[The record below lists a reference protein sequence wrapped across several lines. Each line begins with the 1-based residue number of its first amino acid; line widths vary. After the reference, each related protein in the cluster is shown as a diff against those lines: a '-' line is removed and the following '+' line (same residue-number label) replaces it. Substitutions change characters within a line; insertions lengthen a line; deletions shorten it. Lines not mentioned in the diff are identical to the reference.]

1 MGTRG
6 RKSAASLTV
15 ASVSPVETI
24 QRPDAPYDLTDEQSE
39 EWWAVVNR
47 MPADWFP
54 RETHAMLAQYCRHV
68 VRARRISQ
76 LLNAMENATGE
87 DAEFD
92 VKEYRDL
99 LRSEE
104 EQSRAIS
111 SLATR
116 MRISQQATFDKSK
129 KKPSLS
135 AMPWDFGK

>member
-1 MGTRG
+1 MGSRG
-6 RKSAASLTV
+6 RTSSAALSVKAATV
-15 ASVSPVETI
+15 VEAI

-68 VRARRISQ
+68 VRARRIAQ
-76 LLNAMENATGE
+76 LLNA
-87 DAEFD
+87 AESAKDFD

-104 EQSRAIS
+104 EQSRAIA

-116 MRISQQATFDKSK
+116 MRISQQATYDKSK
-129 KKPSLS
+129 AKPS
-135 AMPWDFGK
+135 APRKPWEA